1 MGAGTSS
8 ANIFNVKGAEGDYCN
23 PTGFDTFKDAWG
35 GFDHGVLS
43 MVGLGFLV
51 DPIAPLQDDISKAQ
65 GKLQNIYNSN
75 GLAFAKNQSQ
85 INQIMEE
92 IMSTNKEILE
102 EMMEINQE
110 ITNENLGKINITLAS
125 IGILVLIM
133 VIYVLT
139 FT

>member
-8 ANIFNVKGAEGDYCN
+8 ANIFKAKGAEGDYCN
-23 PTGFDTFKDAWG
+23 PKGINTFNDAVG
-35 GFDHGVLS
+35 GFDHGLLN

-65 GKLQNIYNSN
+65 GQLQNVYNTN

-92 IMSTNKEILE
+92 MMSTNKEILE

-110 ITNENLGKINITLAS
+110 ITNENLGKIDITLAS
-125 IGILVLIM
+125 IGLLVLIM
-133 VIYVLT
+133 VIYVLA